1 MEFSSGLREIRSV
14 CHLSS
19 SPRMMRSTFL
29 KSQQDKEVG
38 FYIRFSLLKTN
49 PGKKDKHATL
59 ILFSHMSAKTLILI
73 IY

>member
-1 MEFSSGLREIRSV
+1 
-14 CHLSS
+14 
-19 SPRMMRSTFL
+19 MMLSTFL

-59 ILFSHMSAKTLILI
+59 ILFSHMSVKTLI
-73 IY
+73 